1 MREKNGLVYLAAVCI
16 ASATITACA
25 GVDLGDKVATSLV
38 ATESNATKSSID
50 EEVSSLLELTKHN
63 QHTHISMIHRQ
74 QNHSAAC

>member
-50 EEVSSLLELTKHN
+50 EEVSSLFGTNK
-63 QHTHISMIHRQ
+63 
-74 QNHSAAC
+74 A